1 MSGFQFDVKAKTMTS
16 TGATG
21 IGQPRA
27 RIKAVYFVP
36 GASAGSVSFK
46 DGGSGGT
53 DLLNFATPANTTG
66 TGCMYA
72 LVPGD
77 GVRFEADPYL
87 TLTNVTSVTFFYG

>member
-1 MSGFQFDVKAKTMTS
+1 MGFQYDVKAKTMSS
-16 TGATG
+16 TAASGVG
-21 IGQPRA
+21 GPRA

-46 DGGSGGT
+46 DGGSSGT
-53 DLLNFATPANTTG
+53 ELLNFATPANTTG

-72 LVPGD
+72 LIPND
-77 GVRFEADPYL
+77 GVLFEADPYV

>member
-1 MSGFQFDVKAKTMTS
+1 MGFQYDVKAKTMTS

-21 IGQPRA
+21 IGLPRA
-27 RIKAVYFVP
+27 RIKAVYALL

-53 DLLNFATPANTTG
+53 ELLKFDTPVSSATGN
-66 TGCMYA
+66 MYV
-72 LVPGD
+72 LIPND